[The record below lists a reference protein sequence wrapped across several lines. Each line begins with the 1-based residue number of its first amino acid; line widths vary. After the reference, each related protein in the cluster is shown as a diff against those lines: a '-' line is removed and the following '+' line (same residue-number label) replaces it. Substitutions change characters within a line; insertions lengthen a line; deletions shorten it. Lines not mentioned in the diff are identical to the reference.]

1 MHYTATLKE
10 QELQPT
16 INYADCWS
24 ALLSSY
30 KDFLHP
36 FKFEIVSMNRIEDHM
51 PDFIPHY
58 CRKCIK
64 EIDMWEML
72 MLQETEVQEKTK
84 NGVVQE
90 RICRLYAHQT
100 PNQITYHMLCFLF
113 NPN

>member
-1 MHYTATLKE
+1 
-10 QELQPT
+10 
-16 INYADCWS
+16 
-24 ALLSSY
+24 
-30 KDFLHP
+30 
-36 FKFEIVSMNRIEDHM
+36 
-51 PDFIPHY
+51 
-58 CRKCIK
+58 
-64 EIDMWEML
+64 MWEML